1 MTMYDDLTKI
11 KNIIQQRKPNF
22 KPKAGIILGSGLGPL
37 AEKIESRV
45 DIPYKDLP
53 NFPVSHVAGHEGTLV
68 LGDLCGVPVAC
79 LKGRVH
85 LYEGLPNDKIRILIR
100 LIKFLGCEFIITTN
114 AVGSLRKEI
123 VAGDISLITDHIN
136 FVQHSP
142 LFGPNDDEFGPRF
155 FAMTNAYDPEL
166 REKMKKAAKENNIS
180 LHEGVYAMTCGPSF
194 ETIAECKALRILG
207 ADTVGMSTVSDVL
220 VARHCGLKVLG
231 ISAVTNLSADL
242 NTEVLSHEQTL
253 RGAEL
258 AGEKLVALVHAFF
271 CKYRDEFNR

>member
-1 MTMYDDLTKI
+1 MTMHDDLIKI
-11 KNIIQQRKPNF
+11 KKIIQDRKPGF

-37 AEKIESRV
+37 VEKIENRV
-45 DIPYKDLP
+45 DIAYKDLP
-53 NFPVSHVAGHEGTLV
+53 AFPVSTVAGHEGALV

-100 LIKFLGCEFIITTN
+100 LIKFLGCEFILTTN
-114 AVGSLRKEI
+114 AVGSLRKEMP
-123 VAGDISLITDHIN
+123 AGEVCLITDHIN

-142 LFGPNDDEFGPRF
+142 LFGPNEDDFGSRF
-155 FAMTNAYDPEL
+155 FAMTDAYDPEL
-166 REKMKKAAKENNIS
+166 REMFKETAKENNIP

-220 VARHCGLKVLG
+220 VARHCGLKALG

-242 NTEVLSHEQTL
+242 NEEVLSHEQTL
-253 RGAEL
+253 RGAQL
-258 AGEKLVALVHAFF
+258 SGEKLVALVYAFF
-271 CKYRDEFNR
+271 CKYQGHL

>member
-1 MTMYDDLTKI
+1 MTMHDDLTKI
-11 KNIIQQRKPNF
+11 KKIVQERKPNF

-37 AEKIESRV
+37 VDKIESRV

-53 NFPVSHVAGHEGTLV
+53 NFPVSKVVGHEGTLV
-68 LGDLCGVPVAC
+68 LGNLCGVPVAC

-123 VAGDISLITDHIN
+123 VAGEICLITDHIN

-142 LFGPNDDEFGPRF
+142 LCGENEDEFGPRF
-155 FAMTNAYDPEL
+155 FAMTDAYDPTL
-166 REKMKKAAKENNIS
+166 RQMLKETAKENSIPLYDS
-180 LHEGVYAMTCGPSF
+180 VYAMSCGPNF
-194 ETIAECKALRILG
+194 ETAAECKALRILG

-242 NTEVLSHEQTL
+242 NTEILSHEQTL
-253 RGAEL
+253 RGAQL
-258 AGEKLVALVHAFF
+258 AGEKLLAIVQAFF